1 MVSVEYVAAISS
13 IVSSA
18 VVVVGAFAAVRQLRH
33 LRASNEVT
41 ALQSIID
48 RFERPDVME
57 SIRFIRGDLPDKM
70 RDPAFV
76 EALAH
81 NPIAGDARAI
91 IPALNFWEGVGSFVL
106 SGAISEESVMLGF
119 SWSVVDTW
127 GAGAPAIIILR
138 RTQDPL
144 IAENFEHLA
153 AFATHWLERRH
164 RTRSKLLRMPPVI
177 PPPPAPPAC
186 DSSEIG

>member
-1 MVSVEYVAAISS
+1 MSVEFVAAISS

-57 SIRFIRGDLPDKM
+57 SIRFIRGELADRM

-119 SWSVVDTW
+119 SWSVVRTW
-127 GAGAPAIIILR
+127 EAVSPAMVILR

-144 IAENFEHLA
+144 ISENFEHLA
-153 AFATHWLERRH
+153 AFATRWLDKRH
-164 RTRSKLLRMPPVI
+164 RKAPKRLLHM
-177 PPPPAPPAC
+177 PPPAPPEPRAEEEAL
-186 DSSEIG
+186 S

>member
-1 MVSVEYVAAISS
+1 VSVEYVAAISS

-57 SIRFIRGDLPDKM
+57 SIRFIRGELADKM
-70 RDPAFV
+70 YDPAFV

-119 SWSVVDTW
+119 SWSVVRTW
-127 GAGAPAIIILR
+127 EAVSPAMVILR

-144 IAENFEHLA
+144 ISENFEHLA
-153 AFATHWLERRH
+153 AFATRWLERRH
-164 RTRSKLLRMPPVI
+164 RTRSKRLLRMPPLAT
-177 PPPPAPPAC
+177 PARPEPPA
-186 DSSEIG
+186 SR